1 MSTSE
6 KTKKKLM
13 GKRYDKQFTEVK
25 THMPVNIKKNGY
37 LTSHQENTNYKHQR
51 DTCNKYKTGK
61 N

>member
-1 MSTSE
+1 MYTSE

-37 LTSHQENTNYKHQR
+37 LTSHQENTNYKKLQSDSLHLL
-51 DTCNKYKTGK
+51 DG
-61 N
+61 